1 MAKLAIVDFSN
12 EDCFKPGTSSWLSI
26 REDICH
32 ALDKLGCF
40 VAILPDKISLE
51 LRSTFFDTLAE
62 LFDFPTEKKVK
73 SFYEK
78 PYPTG
83 YIKVGNAALMKAW
96 GLLVLQTRNKLKYS
110 NIIFGPNG
118 HNVFRETADLYTKVM
133 EELHHAVTRMAFEN
147 YGVEEYLD
155 DHLESTTHMCRFNK
169 YSEPEKTGT
178 NLGLPGHTDSNFS
191 TILYQNH
198 VKGLEIYSKDDE
210 DCQFYPNN
218 FLAGMFAW
226 FCLTQVWSN
235 DKIRACKHRVI
246 LSENVVRH
254 SIGLF
259 SFRVGETHTPK
270 EFIDEDHPL
279 QYKPLNNWEYT
290 QYVKKNASSLGP
302 DYTVKAYCGV

>member
-83 YIKVGNAALMKAW
+83 YIKVGNAAYESLGIA
-96 GLLVLQTRNKLKYS
+96 GATDPEQTQ
-110 NIIFGPNG
+110 IFEHHFWPNG

-133 EELHHAVTRMAFEN
+133 EELHHAVTRMVFEN

-178 NLGLPGHTDSNFS
+178 NLGLPVHTDSNFS

-210 DCQFYPNN
+210 WICIDPLPSSFI
-218 FLAGMFAW
+218 FLAGDGF
-226 FCLTQVWSN
+226 QVWSN